1 MPVFLE
7 PNATGGSGGLVS
19 CSSVECL
26 STMNPTPGS
35 DYEYSASLDH
45 PVIGMEAE
53 FELLVDGKVVTPESL
68 WKYPGDFIEH
78 DLLRRSSK
86 SVQLPTGGALYF
98 DSGVLEVVTPVIEIA
113 NRCTTRMVRSLW
125 EQLEYTERQ
134 LSTWGAKHR
143 LDVRLRGYSSHYNVS
158 FEVPRGE
165 RNSERTVQKLA
176 TLLAHIL
183 LVPLIVTGT
192 NRRSTGVGVR
202 PRRDRVEM
210 TLDFTPDP
218 SLMLATAALVVG
230 VARDV
235 ITWPTYMLT
244 LLDELPIPTLTA
256 VTPGKHTTRKGW
268 LTKDYNFPLSP
279 FTSSI
284 DDEVWETR
292 KGEKKSLR
300 RIAFETAWFFRDSIR
315 RHSDPFSTRTLFD
328 VLTGAGASLLDLR
341 DRPSAYDDLGRAVRW
356 GTPLEELR
364 QSAEVRTD
372 RSEDFMRHLQSRA
385 EVRARFEVLG
395 DAALEEADKKFPE
408 EDLESPRRRAGD
420 LDPVLPPWSSEL
432 DRRRA
437 AAPLLRER
445 RSTDRR
451 RAFRSKPADI
461 SRSHYEE
468 IFVKVAQKTP
478 LQIEGETFRP
488 VAIRGWYHVTF
499 ERARDRQE
507 RTISI
512 DRLASGIGEW
522 IESRGNDSAHEAQQP
537 ERRV

>member
-1 MPVFLE
+1 
-7 PNATGGSGGLVS
+7 
-19 CSSVECL
+19 
-26 STMNPTPGS
+26 MNPSPGP

-53 FELLVDGKVVTPESL
+53 FELLVDGELVTPESL
-68 WKYPGDFIEH
+68 WKHPGEFIEH

-98 DSGVLEVVTPVIEIA
+98 DAGVLEVVTPVIEIA
-113 NRCTTRMVRSLW
+113 GRCTTRMVRSLW
-125 EQLEYTERQ
+125 EQLELTEDQ
-134 LSTWGAKHR
+134 LTRWGAR
-143 LDVRLRGYSSHYNVS
+143 RGLDVRMRGFSSHYNVS
-158 FEVPRGE
+158 FELPREE
-165 RNSERTVQKLA
+165 RSSERTVQKLA

-244 LLDELPIPTLTA
+244 LLDELPVPTLAA
-256 VTPGKHTTRKGW
+256 VAPGKHTTRKGW
-268 LTKDYNFPLSP
+268 LTKDYNFPVSP

-284 DDEVWETR
+284 DEEIWETR
-292 KGEKKSLR
+292 SGERKSLR

-315 RHSDPFSTRTLFD
+315 RHSDPFSARVLFD
-328 VLTGAGASLLDLR
+328 VLTGASASLLDLA
-341 DRPSAYDDLGRAVRW
+341 DRPSAYDAVGRAVRW
-356 GTPLEELR
+356 GQPLEDLN
-364 QSAEVRTD
+364 QLAETRRD
-372 RSEDFMRHLQSRA
+372 RSEDFMSHLEARA
-385 EVRARFEVLG
+385 EIRARFEVLG
-395 DAALEEADKKFPE
+395 EEAIEEAEKKFPE
-408 EDLESPRRRAGD
+408 ENLDSPRRRAGD
-420 LDPVLPPWSSEL
+420 ADPVLPPWSSEL
-432 DRRRA
+432 DRRRS

-445 RSTDRR
+445 RRTDRR
-451 RAFRSKPADI
+451 RAFRSKSGDV

-468 IFVKVAQKTP
+468 VFMKVARKTP
-478 LQIEGETFRP
+478 LRIDGEIFHP
-488 VAIRGWYHVTF
+488 VSIRGWYHVTF
-499 ERARDRQE
+499 ERARDRHE

-512 DRLASGIGEW
+512 DRLASGAGEW
-522 IESRGNDSAHEAQQP
+522 VELAGGESELPLHAASE
-537 ERRV
+537 ERNSKG